1 MKRKRVWGLGEILQ
15 KIASKIEAKVLLE
28 PNWKTVGRIVF
39 KNGKHSYFRYNTL
52 DINPMGA
59 SEIAKDKD
67 YANFFIQ
74 KLGYKIVPK
83 SKTFFSKDW
92 CRAIGAPDRDIDQA
106 FLYANKIGFPVV
118 VKPNSGSQGKDVAF
132 VQNKKEFYRALNKIF
147 RRDRIAIVQKP
158 VYGKDYRLVVL
169 DNKVI
174 SAYERIPLSITGDG
188 KSNILELLEKKIKK
202 FKKEKRD
209 VRIKITD
216 ERIINKL
223 KHQNLNLHSIL
234 NKNESVFLLDNAN
247 LSSGG
252 DSIDVTNVV
261 NKEFKNIAVDL
272 AKKMGLKLC
281 GVDLIVGGNISDR
294 TNEYWILEINS
305 APGLDNYAKSGS
317 KQKEIVEN
325 LYLEV
330 LKKIEEK

>member
-1 MKRKRVWGLGEILQ
+1 MQ
-15 KIASKIEAKVLLE
+15 K
-28 PNWKTVGRIVF
+28 
-39 KNGKHSYFRYNTL
+39 
-52 DINPMGA
+52 
-59 SEIAKDKD
+59 
-67 YANFFIQ
+67 
-74 KLGYKIVPK
+74 
-83 SKTFFSKDW
+83 
-92 CRAIGAPDRDIDQA
+92 
-106 FLYANKIGFPVV
+106 KIGFPVV

-147 RRDRIAIVQKP
+147 QRDRIAIVQKP

-169 DNKVI
+169 DNRVI

-209 VRIKITD
+209 VRIKIKD

-234 NKNESVFLLDNAN
+234 NKNKNIFLLDNAN

-261 NKEFKNIAVDL
+261 SKEFKNIAVSL
-272 AKKMGLKLC
+272 SKKMGLKLC
-281 GVDLIVGGNISDR
+281 GVDLIVEGNISDKP
-294 TNEYWILEINS
+294 NKYWILEINS

-330 LKKIEEK
+330 LKKIGKNKVDF